1 MTKKKMMMFLKKL
14 NNRCKKAD
22 VCSVPSHINTYNE
35 KNIHLFTSTCPAVN
49 GQLECRLWVS
59 ASDTMIML
67 ELCYSPRAV
76 FDCCICNWYKVYAQ
90 MWNSSSYRTR
100 RPLLFLLSAAE
111 GPDVPWR
118 NEMLMCCRPFEINL
132 RGSFMQMECCM
143 CQQEKGC
150 ETEFRKLVPS
160 SAPVFLLFHF
170 SGIQML
176 LWCQIITL
184 NWGHRG

>member
-1 MTKKKMMMFLKKL
+1 MIKKKMMMYLRKL
-14 NNRCKKAD
+14 NNRCKKQMFATYQATLIYTMRKICICLHQPVLLWTD
-22 VCSVPSHINTYNE
+22 SLSVDCGFLLQT
-35 KNIHLFTSTCPAVN
+35 
-49 GQLECRLWVS
+49 RW
-59 ASDTMIML
+59 
-67 ELCYSPRAV
+67 LCWSCYAPRAV
-76 FDCCICNWYKVYAQ
+76 SDCCICNWYKVYAQ

-100 RPLLFLLSAAE
+100 RPLLSLLSAAG

-143 CQQEKGC
+143 CQQEKGY

-176 LWCQIITL
+176 LWCHIITL
-184 NWGHRG
+184 N